1 MPVDAAASTRT
12 VAGPAYAGDM
22 TIPLLTLN
30 DGHTIPQLG
39 FGVFKVDP
47 AQTERIV
54 SDALEAG
61 YRHIDTAAIYGNEEG
76 VGRAIAAS
84 GIARDELFITTK
96 LWNDRQAGD
105 EPFAAIDESLAKLGL
120 DAVDLYLVHW
130 PAPANGNYVNAWEK
144 MVQIREVGKARSIGV
159 SNHLPSH
166 LSEIIAATGVTPAV
180 DQIELHP
187 AYQQPDVTSFA
198 KEHGILIEAWGP
210 LGQGKYPLFDEAP
223 VAAAAATHGKTPAQV
238 VLRWHIQQ
246 GHIIFPKSNNPE
258 RIREN
263 LDLFDFELSA
273 DEQSAITALERG
285 GRVSAHPD
293 EVN

>member
-1 MPVDAAASTRT
+1 
-12 VAGPAYAGDM
+12 
-22 TIPLLTLN
+22 
-30 DGHTIPQLG
+30 
-39 FGVFKVDP
+39 
-47 AQTERIV
+47 
-54 SDALEAG
+54 
-61 YRHIDTAAIYGNEEG
+61 
-76 VGRAIAAS
+76 
-84 GIARDELFITTK
+84 
-96 LWNDRQAGD
+96 
-105 EPFAAIDESLAKLGL
+105 
-120 DAVDLYLVHW
+120 
-130 PAPANGNYVNAWEK
+130 VNAW
-144 MVQIREVGKARSIGV
+144 RRWCRSARRQGPQHRRLQPPPRAPV
-159 SNHLPSH
+159 RDHRR
-166 LSEIIAATGVTPAV
+166 TGVTPAV

-223 VAAAAATHGKTPAQV
+223 AAAAAAAHGKTPAQV

-285 GRVSAHPD
+285 GVSPRTPTRSTDPRHPCAALTR
-293 EVN
+293 